1 MQMHNYFSHDS
12 NARNADNIL
21 SLRMRMGAEGY
32 GIYFMILERLREEP
46 DYSSV
51 KDYNML
57 AFDFRVGSDKVKTVV
72 EDFGLFHFTGNGER
86 FYSESL
92 LRRMQI
98 KDEKTEKAKA
108 AAAKRWEKTRLNS
121 PSDAIAL
128 PSHLEIAADKE
139 KKSKEQPASVEAART
154 ATAERKE
161 QFMADLAE
169 YTPQYGSEVI
179 REFGDYWT
187 EMTPSGL
194 RMRFE
199 LEKTWETSRR
209 LATWLRRKEEA
220 GRTNRNNN
228 DSLRKDAETI
238 GRTERRSTTL

>member
-139 KKSKEQPASVEAART
+139 KQRT
-154 ATAERKE
+154 TCFCRSGSNR
-161 QFMADLAE
+161 
-169 YTPQYGSEVI
+169 YGRTQRTVHGRPRRIHPPI
-179 REFGDYWT
+179 R
-187 EMTPSGL
+187 L
-194 RMRFE
+194 RSDPRV
-199 LEKTWETSRR
+199 RR
-209 LATWLRRKEEA
+209 LLD
-220 GRTNRNNN
+220 RN
-228 DSLRKDAETI
+228 DPF
-238 GRTERRSTTL
+238 GTENAI